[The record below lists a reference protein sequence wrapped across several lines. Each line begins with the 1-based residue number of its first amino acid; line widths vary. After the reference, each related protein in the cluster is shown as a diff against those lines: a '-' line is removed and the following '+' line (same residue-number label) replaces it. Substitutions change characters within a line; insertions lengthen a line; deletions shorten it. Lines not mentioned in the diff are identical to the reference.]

1 MKGGRRMALKRLAVE
16 FGMGTDLG
24 GADYTKAAI
33 RAVKDAL
40 WHNSLTI
47 ADAFGVPRDAM
58 QIEVHIGA
66 GEPGQVDKA
75 AVAQTFPYGDVTVT
89 AVHGGMDILKVDGRD
104 RTILVNAGVV
114 VSLDLP
120 ESGEGR

>member
-1 MKGGRRMALKRLAVE
+1 MALKRMAVE

-24 GADYTKAAI
+24 GADYTKAAV

-40 WHNSLTI
+40 WHNSLTV

-66 GEPGQVDKA
+66 GKPDQVDKQVVA
-75 AVAQTFPYGDVTVT
+75 ATFPYGEVTVITT
-89 AVHGGMDILKVDGRD
+89 AGGMDVLKEDGKD
-104 RTILVNAGVV
+104 RTILVNAGVI

-120 ESGEGR
+120 AGETA

>member
-1 MKGGRRMALKRLAVE
+1 MALQRMAVE

-47 ADAFGVPRDAM
+47 ADAFGVPREAM
-58 QIEVHIGA
+58 RIEVHLGA
-66 GEPGQVDKA
+66 GEPDRIDKD
-75 AVAQTFPYGDVTVT
+75 AVAATFPYGQITVT
-89 AVHGGMDILKVDGRD
+89 AGQGGMDIMKDDGLD

-114 VSLDLP
+114 VSLDLAEAGAAP
-120 ESGEGR
+120 

>member
-1 MKGGRRMALKRLAVE
+1 MPLKRMVVE

-24 GADYTKAAI
+24 GADYTKAAV
-33 RAVKDAL
+33 RAVKDTL
-40 WHNSLTI
+40 WHNSLTV

-66 GEPGQVDKA
+66 GDPDRIDAQ
-75 AVAQTFPYGDVTVT
+75 AVAETFPYGKVVVK
-89 AVHGGMDILKVDGRD
+89 ASKGGMDILKEDGAD
-104 RTILVNAGVV
+104 RTVLVNAAVI

-120 ESGEGR
+120 ESGEAA

>member
-1 MKGGRRMALKRLAVE
+1 MALKRMVVE

-40 WHNSLTI
+40 WHNSLTV
-47 ADAFGVPRDAM
+47 ADAFGVARDDM

-66 GEPGQVDKA
+66 GDPDRIDKE
-75 AVAQTFPYGDVTVT
+75 AVAKTFPYGKAVVT
-89 AVHGGMDILKVDGRD
+89 ATHGGMDILKEDGVD
-104 RTILVNAGVV
+104 RTILVNAAVI

-120 ESGEGR
+120 QDGDAA

>member
-1 MKGGRRMALKRLAVE
+1 MALKRMVVE

-40 WHNSLTI
+40 WHNSLTV
-47 ADAFGVPRDAM
+47 ADAFGVAREEM

-66 GEPGQVDKA
+66 DDPLQIDKQ
-75 AVAQTFPYGDVTVT
+75 AVAETFPYGKVAVT
-89 AVHGGMDILKVDGRD
+89 ATHGGMDIAKDDGDD
-104 RTILVNAGVV
+104 RTILVNAAVI

-120 ESGEGR
+120 NAGEVA

>member
-1 MKGGRRMALKRLAVE
+1 MALKRMVVE

-40 WHNSLTI
+40 WHNSLTV

-58 QIEVHIGA
+58 RIEVFIGA
-66 GEPGQVDKA
+66 GDPDQIDKA
-75 AVAQTFPYGDVTVT
+75 AVAATLPYGQ
-89 AVHGGMDILKVDGRD
+89 AVVITNQGGMDILKDDGMD
-104 RTILVNAGVV
+104 RTVLVNAAVI

-120 ESGEGR
+120 EREGAV

>member
-1 MKGGRRMALKRLAVE
+1 MALKRMVVE

-24 GADYTKAAI
+24 GADFTKAAI

-40 WHNSLTI
+40 WHNSLTV
-47 ADAFGVPRDAM
+47 ADAFGVPRDEM

-66 GEPGQVDKA
+66 GDPDKIDKQ
-75 AVAQTFPYGDVTVT
+75 AVAATFPYGKARVTT
-89 AVHGGMDILKVDGRD
+89 THGGMDIPKDDGD
-104 RTILVNAGVV
+104 RTILVNAAVV

-120 ESGEGR
+120 SDGEPA

>member
-1 MKGGRRMALKRLAVE
+1 MALKAMAVE

-40 WHNSLTI
+40 WHNSLTV
-47 ADAFGVPRDAM
+47 ADAFGVPPDEM

-66 GEPGQVDKA
+66 GEPGQVDTE
-75 AVAQTFPYGDVTVT
+75 AVAEVFPYGKATVT
-89 AVHGGMDILKVDGRD
+89 ATHGGMDILKEGGRD
-104 RTILVNAGVV
+104 RTILVNAGIVV
-114 VSLDLP
+114 YLDLP
-120 ESGEGR
+120 AGGDSA

>member
-1 MKGGRRMALKRLAVE
+1 MALKRMVVE

-40 WHNSLTI
+40 WHNSLTV
-47 ADAFGVPRDAM
+47 ADAFGVSRDEM
-58 QIEVHIGA
+58 QIEVYIGA
-66 GEPGQVDKA
+66 GDPGKIDKQ
-75 AVAQTFPYGDVTVT
+75 AVAKTFPYGKAVVTVT
-89 AVHGGMDILKVDGRD
+89 QGGMDISKDEGDD
-104 RTILVNAGVV
+104 RTVLVNAAVI

-120 ESGEGR
+120 AGGDSV

>member
-1 MKGGRRMALKRLAVE
+1 MALKRMAVE

-40 WHNSLTI
+40 WHNALTV
-47 ADAFGVPRDAM
+47 ADAFGVPRDEM

-66 GEPGQVDKA
+66 GDPDQIDKQ
-75 AVAQTFPYGDVTVT
+75 AVAKTFPYGKAVVT
-89 AVHGGMDILKVDGRD
+89 ATYGGMDIPKDDGTD
-104 RTILVNAGVV
+104 RTILVNAAVI

-120 ESGEGR
+120 AGGEAA

>member
-1 MKGGRRMALKRLAVE
+1 MALKPVVVE

-40 WHNSLTI
+40 WHNSLTV
-47 ADAFGVPRDAM
+47 ADAFGIPRDEM
-58 QIEVHIGA
+58 RIEVHIGA
-66 GEPGQVDKA
+66 GKPDQVDKQ
-75 AVAQTFPYGDVTVT
+75 AVAATFPYGQ
-89 AVHGGMDILKVDGRD
+89 AVVKPVQGGMDIVKEDGVD
-104 RTILVNAGVV
+104 RTVLVNAAVV

-120 ESGEGR
+120 LKREAK

>member
-1 MKGGRRMALKRLAVE
+1 MALKRMVVE

-40 WHNSLTI
+40 WHNSLTV
-47 ADAFGVPRDAM
+47 ADAFGVPRDQM

-66 GEPGQVDKA
+66 GDPDQIDRE
-75 AVAQTFPYGDVTVT
+75 AVASTFPYGSVVVIATQ
-89 AVHGGMDILKVDGRD
+89 GGMEIPKDDGTD
-104 RTILVNAGVV
+104 RTVLVNAAVI
-114 VSLDLP
+114 VSLELP
-120 ESGEGR
+120 ADGDSP

>member
-1 MKGGRRMALKRLAVE
+1 MALKRMVVE

-24 GADYTKAAI
+24 GTDYTKAAI

-40 WHNSLTI
+40 WHNSLTV
-47 ADAFGVPRDAM
+47 ADAFGVPGDEM

-66 GEPGQVDKA
+66 GDPDRIDKQ
-75 AVAQTFPYGDVTVT
+75 AVVETFPYGQAVVT
-89 AVHGGMDILKVDGRD
+89 ATHGGMDILKEDGKD
-104 RTILVNAGVV
+104 RTILVNAAVI

-120 ESGEGR
+120 QDGEAA

>member
-1 MKGGRRMALKRLAVE
+1 MALRRMVVE

-40 WHNSLTI
+40 WHNSLTV
-47 ADAFGVPRDAM
+47 ADAFGISRDEM

-66 GEPGQVDKA
+66 GDPDQIDKQ
-75 AVAQTFPYGDVTVT
+75 AVADTFPYGKAVVT
-89 AVHGGMDILKVDGRD
+89 ATHGGMDILKEDGVD
-104 RTILVNAGVV
+104 RTILVNAAVV
-114 VSLDLP
+114 VSLDLAS
-120 ESGEGR
+120 SGDTA

>member
-1 MKGGRRMALKRLAVE
+1 MTLKRMVVE

-40 WHNSLTI
+40 WHNSLTV
-47 ADAFGVPRDAM
+47 ADAFGVPRDEM

-66 GEPGQVDKA
+66 GDPDQIDKQT
-75 AVAQTFPYGDVTVT
+75 VAEAFPYGKAVVT
-89 AVHGGMDILKVDGRD
+89 AAHGGMDILKDDGID
-104 RTILVNAGVV
+104 RTILVNAAVI
-114 VSLDLP
+114 VSLDL
-120 ESGEGR
+120 SGEGEVT

>member
-1 MKGGRRMALKRLAVE
+1 MALKRMVVE

-40 WHNSLTI
+40 WHNSLTV
-47 ADAFGVPRDAM
+47 ADALGVPRDEM

-66 GEPGQVDKA
+66 GDPDQIDEQ
-75 AVAQTFPYGDVTVT
+75 AVAETFPYGKAVVT
-89 AVHGGMDILKVDGRD
+89 AGQGGMDIMKEDGID
-104 RTILVNAGVV
+104 RTVLVNAAVI

-120 ESGEGR
+120 EDGETT

>member
-1 MKGGRRMALKRLAVE
+1 MALKRMVIE

-40 WHNSLTI
+40 WHNSLTV
-47 ADAFGVPRDAM
+47 ADAFGVPRDEM
-58 QIEVHIGA
+58 QIDVHIGA
-66 GEPGQVDKA
+66 GEPDQIDRQ
-75 AVAQTFPYGDVTVT
+75 AVAETFPYGKAVVT
-89 AVHGGMDILKVDGRD
+89 ATHGGMDIPKDDGVD
-104 RTILVNAGVV
+104 RTILVNAAVV

-120 ESGEGR
+120 GDGETA

>member
-1 MKGGRRMALKRLAVE
+1 MALTRMVVE
-16 FGMGTDLG
+16 FGMGTDLR

-40 WHNSLTI
+40 WHNSLTV
-47 ADAFGVPRDAM
+47 ADAFGVSRDQM

-66 GEPGQVDKA
+66 GNPDQIDKE
-75 AVAQTFPYGDVTVT
+75 AVAATFPYGS
-89 AVHGGMDILKVDGRD
+89 AVVIATQGGMEIPKDDGSD
-104 RTILVNAGVV
+104 RTVLVNAAVI

-120 ESGEGR
+120 TDGEGP

>member
-1 MKGGRRMALKRLAVE
+1 MALKRMVVE

-40 WHNSLTI
+40 WHNSLTV
-47 ADAFGVPRDAM
+47 ADAFGVPRDEM

-66 GEPGQVDKA
+66 GDPDQIDQQ
-75 AVAQTFPYGDVTVT
+75 AVAETFPYGKVVVKT
-89 AVHGGMDILKVDGRD
+89 AHGGMDISKDDGSD
-104 RTILVNAGVV
+104 RTVLVNAAVI

-120 ESGEGR
+120 REGEGA

>member
-1 MKGGRRMALKRLAVE
+1 MPLKRMVVE

-24 GADYTKAAI
+24 GADYTKAAV

-40 WHNSLTI
+40 WHNSLTV
-47 ADAFGVPRDAM
+47 ADAFGVPRDEM

-66 GEPGQVDKA
+66 GDPDQIDAE
-75 AVAQTFPYGDVTVT
+75 AVAKTFPYGKVVVK
-89 AVHGGMDILKVDGRD
+89 ASEGGMDIPKDEGDD
-104 RTILVNAGVV
+104 RTVLVNAAVI

-120 ESGEGR
+120 ESGEAA

>member
-1 MKGGRRMALKRLAVE
+1 MALRRMVVE

-24 GADYTKAAI
+24 GRDYTKAAI

-40 WHNSLTI
+40 WHNSLTV
-47 ADAFGVPRDAM
+47 ADAFGVPRDEM

-66 GEPGQVDKA
+66 GEPDQIDKQ
-75 AVAQTFPYGDVTVT
+75 AVAATFPYGK
-89 AVHGGMDILKVDGRD
+89 AVVHPVQGGMDIVKEDGVD
-104 RTILVNAGVV
+104 RTVLVNAAVI

-120 ESGEGR
+120 DEGEKA

>member
-1 MKGGRRMALKRLAVE
+1 MALKRLAVE

-24 GADYTKAAI
+24 GADYTKAAV

-40 WHNSLTI
+40 WHNSLTV

-66 GEPGQVDKA
+66 GEPDQVDKQ
-75 AVAQTFPYGDVTVT
+75 AVAETFPYGKVTVMAT
-89 AVHGGMDILKVDGRD
+89 HGGMDILKEDGKD
-104 RTILVNAGVV
+104 RTVLVNAGIV

-120 ESGEGR
+120 AEGEGS

>member
-1 MKGGRRMALKRLAVE
+1 MALKRMVVE

-40 WHNSLTI
+40 WHNSLTV

-66 GEPGQVDKA
+66 GHPDQIDRQ
-75 AVAQTFPYGDVTVT
+75 AVAETFPYGEVAVT
-89 AVHGGMDILKVDGRD
+89 AAHGGMDIPKDDGAD
-104 RTILVNAGVV
+104 RTILVNAAVI
-114 VSLDLP
+114 VSLDL
-120 ESGEGR
+120 SAGGEAA